1 MKKLISVVLV
11 LGSCVA
17 VACSS
22 SSDDSGGSAGSS
34 NGTGGSGTGG
44 SGAGRTGITPCGNFP
59 DQVAKS
65 CQASQYCQDEGFSKC
80 AAGCLSDNNC
90 TENQTCIKA
99 GGANEGTCQT
109 KSTGG
114 GGSGTGGATGGS
126 ACDGTAF
133 ADACKLCS
141 LSPMCADPNFCKQL
155 GEPCAS
161 CVVTT
166 KVAGCQT
173 VATACKAQCGL

>member
-1 MKKLISVVLV
+1 MKKLVSLVLV
-11 LGSCVA
+11 IGSCFA
-17 VACSS
+17 VACGS
-22 SSDDSGGSAGSS
+22 SSDDSSGSNGSAGS
-34 NGTGGSGTGG
+34 GTGGSGTGG

-90 TENQTCIKA
+90 TQNQTCIKA
-99 GGANEGTCQT
+99 GGANEGTCQAT
-109 KSTGG
+109 QGAGG
-114 GGSGTGGATGGS
+114 AGGATGGS

-141 LSPMCADPNFCKQL
+141 LSPMCSDPTFCMKV

-173 VATACKAQCGL
+173 VATACKMQCGF

>member
-1 MKKLISVVLV
+1 MKKLVTLVLV
-11 LGSCVA
+11 IGSCLA

-22 SSDDSGGSAGSS
+22 SSDDSGS
-34 NGTGGSGTGG
+34 NGAAGSGTGG

-90 TENQTCIKA
+90 TENQTCIKT

-109 KSTGG
+109 KPSGG
-114 GGSGTGGATGGS
+114 GGAGGSVGAGGATGGS

-133 ADACKLCS
+133 TDACKLCS
-141 LSPMCADPNFCKQL
+141 LSPMCSDPTFCMKV
-155 GEPCAS
+155 GEPCAA

-166 KVAGCQT
+166 KVGGCAT
-173 VATACKAQCGL
+173 VAMACKAQCGF